1 MKICLFT
8 LSGRREFVYLKIKIF
23 FAVPEII
30 IVRILPSEMAF
41 FFLGCQ
47 ANMRILITGGAG
59 FIGSHLV
66 DRLMQ
71 NEKNE
76 VCLILH

>member
-1 MKICLFT
+1 
-8 LSGRREFVYLKIKIF
+8 
-23 FAVPEII
+23 
-30 IVRILPSEMAF
+30 
-41 FFLGCQ
+41 
-47 ANMRILITGGAG
+47 MRILVTGGAG

-76 VCLILH
+76 VSISDNIFLDKVVIFSVEMIVSINVII

>member
-1 MKICLFT
+1 
-8 LSGRREFVYLKIKIF
+8 
-23 FAVPEII
+23 
-30 IVRILPSEMAF
+30 
-41 FFLGCQ
+41 
-47 ANMRILITGGAG
+47 MRILVTGGAG

-76 VCLILH
+76 VSISGTILLCFYFSSFFDH

>member
-1 MKICLFT
+1 
-8 LSGRREFVYLKIKIF
+8 
-23 FAVPEII
+23 
-30 IVRILPSEMAF
+30 
-41 FFLGCQ
+41 
-47 ANMRILITGGAG
+47 MRILVTGGAG

-76 VCLILH
+76 VSLFLRLVSVLLTDRDLVLVKGVNQPVQSVVLGEGGC